1 MINFLKN
8 LPIKQKIL
16 ALTLLTS
23 AMLLIAT
30 SVTFLVGEYISKRE
44 SLLESSTTLVNV
56 FSINSTAAVMFNDKD
71 AAQEVLLALA
81 VDPKVIS
88 AQIYLNDMTLFAH
101 YSNPTVNKNFT
112 LVPNTNQDKIVM
124 SDKVQSIVE
133 NKQST
138 KELLKDYLAVSSPII
153 IEAQVLGVMNIQID
167 LTPLNKSVLKKGG
180 IAIVFLFLVFILIY
194 FMSKYLQK
202 LISDPIDNL
211 SEAMKNVSTCG
222 DYSHRVERVANNELG
237 ILSDGFNNM
246 LEQIQGRDEKLDV
259 TLQELKLAKNTA
271 EAATKLK
278 SDFLAN
284 MSHEIRTPMN
294 GVLGMTTLLLRTVL
308 NAKQRQFAETI
319 NVSTHSLLVII
330 NDILD
335 FSKIES
341 GALNIELIDVS
352 FTNCLYLS
360 KDLLLESAEKKG
372 LELIYHI
379 AEDVPSS
386 VKADEGRIRQ
396 ILINLIG
403 NAIKFTD
410 SGKINVDVSVENKS
424 TTTVTLLVEVSDTGI
439 GIAPSKQKSIFDNF
453 SQADTSTTRRFG
465 GSGLGLTISQKLVE
479 LMGGEIGVESE
490 EGKGSRFW
498 FRLPLQISTKKVQPY
513 FNGHETS
520 SEQQSDADKVSEDKE
535 QKYDAC
541 ILVAEDNLINQF
553 VIQGILGVFTCKSII
568 VDNGMLA
575 VDQFRKNKIDLI
587 FMDIQMPKM
596 GGIEATSVIHN
607 LESSSKFDTHVP
619 IIALTANTMEGDREK
634 YLASGMDDYLSKP
647 INMSDLSVLLQRWLS
662 HLKLKSEV

>member
-1 MINFLKN
+1 VIDILKN

-16 ALTLLTS
+16 ALSLLTS
-23 AMLLIAT
+23 AMLLFAT

-44 SLLESSTTLVNV
+44 SLFESSTTLVNV

-71 AAQEVLLALA
+71 AAQALLLALA

-88 AQIYLNDMTLFAH
+88 AQIYLKDMTLLAH
-101 YSNPTVNKNFT
+101 YSNPTVNKNVT
-112 LVPNTNQDKIVM
+112 LLPNTKQDKIVM
-124 SDKVQSIVE
+124 SGKFQSIVE
-133 NKQST
+133 NKQTT
-138 KELLKDYLAVSSPII
+138 KELQKDYLAVSSPII
-153 IEAQVLGVMNIQID
+153 IEDQVLGVMSIQID

-180 IAIVFLFLVFILIY
+180 IAIIFLFLVFILIY

-202 LISDPIDNL
+202 LISDPIDSL
-211 SEAMKNVSTCG
+211 SEAMKKVSTCG

-319 NVSTHSLLVII
+319 NVSTHSLLAII

-341 GALNIELIDVS
+341 GALSIELIDVS

-360 KDLLLESAEKKG
+360 KNLLLESAEKKG
-372 LELIYHI
+372 LKLTYHI

-403 NAIKFTD
+403 NAIKFTH
-410 SGKINVDVSVENKS
+410 SGKVNVNVLVENKN
-424 TTTVTLLVEVSDTGI
+424 TTIVTLLVEVSDTGI
-439 GIAPSKQKSIFDNF
+439 GIAPSKQKTIFDNF
-453 SQADTSTTRRFG
+453 SQADSSTTRRFG

-479 LMGGEIGVESE
+479 LMGGEIGVDSE

-498 FRLPLQISTKKVQPY
+498 FRLPLQISTNKGQPY
-513 FNGHETS
+513 FDSHETS
-520 SEQQSDADKVSEDKE
+520 LEQKSDAEEVSEDKE
-535 QKYDAC
+535 QKYNAC
-541 ILVAEDNLINQF
+541 VLVAEDNLINQL
-553 VIQGILGVFTCKSII
+553 VIEEVLDVFACKSII
-568 VDNGMLA
+568 VNNGILA
-575 VDQFRKNKIDLI
+575 LEQFRKHKIDLI
-587 FMDIQMPKM
+587 FMDIQMPEM
-596 GGIEATSVIHN
+596 GGIEATSEIRN
-607 LESSSKFDTHVP
+607 FESSTDFDTHVP
-619 IIALTANTMEGDREK
+619 IVALTANTMEGDREK

-647 INMSDLSVLLQRWLS
+647 IDMSDFSVILQRWLS
-662 HLKLKSEV
+662 HLKL

>member
-1 MINFLKN
+1 MIDLLKN

-30 SVTFLVGEYISKRE
+30 SVTFLVGEYLSKRE
-44 SLLESSTTLVNV
+44 SLLESSTTLANV
-56 FSINSTAAVMFNDKD
+56 FSINSAAAVMFHDKD
-71 AAQEVLLALA
+71 AAQEVLLALG
-81 VDPKVIS
+81 VDSKVIS

-101 YSNPTVNKNFT
+101 YSNPTVNKDVS
-112 LVPNTNQDKIVM
+112 LLPNTNQDKRVM
-124 SDKVQSIVE
+124 SGKVLAVMK
-133 NKQST
+133 NKQT
-138 KELLKDYLAVSSPII
+138 TRELLNDYLAVSSPII
-153 IEAQVLGVMNIQID
+153 IEDRVLGVMSLQID

-180 IAIVFLFLVFILIY
+180 IAIVFLFLIFILIY

-222 DYSHRVERVANNELG
+222 DYSHRVERVANDELG
-237 ILSDGFNNM
+237 FLSDGFNNM
-246 LEQIQGRDEKLDV
+246 LEQIQGRDEKLDA
-259 TLQELKLAKNTA
+259 TLQELKLAKDTA
-271 EAATKLK
+271 EAATKSK

-294 GVLGMTTLLLRTVL
+294 GVLGMTTLLLRTIL
-308 NAKQRQFAETI
+308 NTKQRQFAETI
-319 NVSTHSLLVII
+319 NVSTHSLLIII

-360 KDLLLESAEKKG
+360 KDLLLESAERKG
-372 LELIYHI
+372 LELQCYI
-379 AEDVPSS
+379 AEDVPPS

-396 ILINLIG
+396 ILVNLIG

-410 SGKINVDVSVENKS
+410 SGKINVDVSVENTN
-424 TTTVTLLVEVSDTGI
+424 TTIVTLLIEVTDTGI
-439 GIAPSKQKSIFDNF
+439 GIAPSKQKTIFDNF

-490 EGKGSRFW
+490 EAKGSRFW
-498 FRLPLQISTKKVQPY
+498 FRLPLQISTNKVQPY
-513 FNGHETS
+513 FNKQEKSLEQTS
-520 SEQQSDADKVSEDKE
+520 DTNEMNEDKE

-541 ILVAEDNLINQF
+541 ILVAEDNLVNQF
-553 VIQGILGVFTCKSII
+553 VIEEILSAFACKAII
-568 VDNGMLA
+568 VDNGIFA
-575 VDQFRKNKIDLI
+575 VEQFKEQKIDLI

-596 GGIEATSVIHN
+596 GGIEATSAIRN
-607 LESSSKFDTHVP
+607 LESSSNFDSHVP
-619 IIALTANTMEGDREK
+619 IIALTANTMQGDREK
-634 YLASGMDDYLSKP
+634 YMASGMDDYLSKP
-647 INMSDLSVLLQRWLS
+647 INMSDLSMVLQRWLS
-662 HLKLKSEV
+662 HLTSN

>member
-1 MINFLKN
+1 MVINYLKN

-30 SVTFLVGEYISKRE
+30 SVTFIVGEYLSKRE
-44 SLLESSTTLVNV
+44 SLIESSTTLANV
-56 FSINSTAAVMFNDKD
+56 FSINSTSAVMFNDKD
-71 AAQEVLLALA
+71 AAHELLLALT

-101 YSNPTVNKNFT
+101 YSNPIVKKHFT
-112 LVPNTNQDKIVM
+112 LLPNTKQDKIVM
-124 SDKVQSIVE
+124 SGKVQSIVE
-133 NKQST
+133 NKQTT
-138 KELLKDYLAVSSPII
+138 KELQKDFLTISSPII
-153 IEAQVLGVMNIQID
+153 IDDQVLGVIRFQID

-180 IAIVFLFLVFILIY
+180 VALVFLLLVFILIY

-222 DYSHRVERVANNELG
+222 DYSHRVDRVANDELG
-237 ILSDGFNNM
+237 FLSDGFNNM
-246 LEQIQGRDEKLDV
+246 LEQIQGRDEKLDI

-271 EAATKLK
+271 ETATKLK

-319 NVSTHSLLVII
+319 NTSTHSLLTII

-352 FTNCLYLS
+352 FNNCMYLS

-372 LELIYHI
+372 LELTYHI

-403 NAIKFTD
+403 NAIKFTN
-410 SGKINVDVSVENKS
+410 SGGVNVNVSVENKS
-424 TTTVTLLVEVSDTGI
+424 TTTVSLLVEVSDTGI

-453 SQADTSTTRRFG
+453 SQADSSTTRRFG

-479 LMGGEIGVESE
+479 LMGGEIGVDSE

-498 FRLPLQISTKKVQPY
+498 FRLPLQISTNKVQPY
-513 FNGHETS
+513 CNGHETKL
-520 SEQQSDADKVSEDKE
+520 EQISGAEQVPENKE

-541 ILVAEDNLINQF
+541 ILVAEDNLINQL
-553 VIQGILGVFTCKSII
+553 VIEEMLGVFACKSII
-568 VDNGMLA
+568 VDNGTLA
-575 VDQFRKNKIDLI
+575 LEQFRTHKIDLV
-587 FMDIQMPKM
+587 FMDIQMPEM
-596 GGIEATSVIHN
+596 GGIEATSEIRN
-607 LESSSKFDTHVP
+607 FESNTHFDTHVP

-647 INMSDLSVLLQRWLS
+647 IDMSEFSVILQRWLS
-662 HLKLKSEV
+662 HLKL

>member
-1 MINFLKN
+1 
-8 LPIKQKIL
+8 
-16 ALTLLTS
+16 
-23 AMLLIAT
+23 MLLFAT

-44 SLLESSTTLVNV
+44 SLFESSTTLVNV

-71 AAQEVLLALA
+71 AAQALLLALA

-88 AQIYLNDMTLFAH
+88 AQIYLKDMTLLAH
-101 YSNPTVNKNFT
+101 YSNPTVNKNVT
-112 LVPNTNQDKIVM
+112 LLPNTKQDKIVM
-124 SDKVQSIVE
+124 SGKFQSIVE
-133 NKQST
+133 NKQTT
-138 KELLKDYLAVSSPII
+138 KELQKDYLAVSSPII
-153 IEAQVLGVMNIQID
+153 IEDQVLGVMSIQID

-180 IAIVFLFLVFILIY
+180 IAIIFLFLVFILIY

-202 LISDPIDNL
+202 LISDPIDSL
-211 SEAMKNVSTCG
+211 SEAMKKVSTCG

-271 EAATKLK
+271 EAATKSK

-319 NVSTHSLLVII
+319 NVSTHSLLAII

-341 GALNIELIDVS
+341 GALSIELIDVS

-360 KDLLLESAEKKG
+360 KNLLLESAEKKG
-372 LELIYHI
+372 LKLTYHI

-403 NAIKFTD
+403 NAIKFTH
-410 SGKINVDVSVENKS
+410 SGKVNVNVLVENKN
-424 TTTVTLLVEVSDTGI
+424 TTIVTLLVEVSDTGI
-439 GIAPSKQKSIFDNF
+439 GIAPSKQKTIFDNF
-453 SQADTSTTRRFG
+453 SQADSSTTRRFG

-479 LMGGEIGVESE
+479 LMGGEIGVDSE

-498 FRLPLQISTKKVQPY
+498 FRLPLQISTNKGQPY
-513 FNGHETS
+513 FDSHETS
-520 SEQQSDADKVSEDKE
+520 LEQKSDAEEVSEDKE
-535 QKYDAC
+535 QKYNAC
-541 ILVAEDNLINQF
+541 VLVAEDNLINQL
-553 VIQGILGVFTCKSII
+553 VIEEVLDVFACKSII
-568 VDNGMLA
+568 VNNGILA
-575 VDQFRKNKIDLI
+575 LEQFRKHKIDLI
-587 FMDIQMPKM
+587 FMDIQMPEM
-596 GGIEATSVIHN
+596 GGIEATSEIRN
-607 LESSSKFDTHVP
+607 FESSTDFDTHVP
-619 IIALTANTMEGDREK
+619 IVALTANTMEGDREK

-647 INMSDLSVLLQRWLS
+647 IDMSDFSVILQRWLS
-662 HLKLKSEV
+662 HLKL

>member
-1 MINFLKN
+1 
-8 LPIKQKIL
+8 
-16 ALTLLTS
+16 
-23 AMLLIAT
+23 
-30 SVTFLVGEYISKRE
+30 
-44 SLLESSTTLVNV
+44 
-56 FSINSTAAVMFNDKD
+56 MFHDKE
-71 AAQEVLLALA
+71 AAQEVLLALG

-88 AQIYLNDMTLFAH
+88 AQIHLNDMTLFAH
-101 YSNPTVNKNFT
+101 YSNPTFNKDVT
-112 LVPNTNQDKIVM
+112 LLPNTNQDKIVM
-124 SDKVQSIVE
+124 SRKVLATMK
-133 NKQST
+133 NKKT
-138 KELLKDYLAVSSPII
+138 TRELLNDYLAVSSPII
-153 IEAQVLGVMNIQID
+153 IEDRVLGVMSIQID

-180 IAIVFLFLVFILIY
+180 IAIVFLFLIFILIY

-211 SEAMKNVSTCG
+211 SKAMKNVSTCG
-222 DYSHRVERVANNELG
+222 DYSHRVDRVANDELG
-237 ILSDGFNNM
+237 FLSDGFNNM
-246 LEQIQGRDEKLDV
+246 LEQIQGRDEKLDA
-259 TLQELKLAKNTA
+259 TLQELKLAKDTA
-271 EAATKLK
+271 EAATKSK

-294 GVLGMTTLLLRTVL
+294 GVLGMTTLLLQTIL
-308 NAKQRQFAETI
+308 NTKQRQFAETI
-319 NVSTHSLLVII
+319 NVSTHSLLIII

-360 KDLLLESAEKKG
+360 KNLLLESAEKKG
-372 LELIYHI
+372 LELQYYI
-379 AEDVPSS
+379 AENVPPS

-396 ILINLIG
+396 ILVNLIG

-410 SGKINVDVSVENKS
+410 SGNINVDVSVENKN
-424 TTTVTLLVEVSDTGI
+424 TTRVTLLVEVTDTGI

-490 EGKGSRFW
+490 EAKGSRFW
-498 FRLPLQISTKKVQPY
+498 FRLPLQISTNKVQPY
-513 FNGHETS
+513 FNKEEKSLEQTSET
-520 SEQQSDADKVSEDKE
+520 EEMHEDKE
-535 QKYDAC
+535 QRYDAC

-553 VIQGILGVFTCKSII
+553 VIEEILGVFACKAII
-568 VDNGMLA
+568 VDNGVLA
-575 VDQFRKNKIDLI
+575 VDQFSKQKIDLI

-596 GGIEATSVIHN
+596 GGIEATSVIRN
-607 LESSSKFDTHVP
+607 LESNSNIETHVP

-647 INMSDLSVLLQRWLS
+647 INISDLSVVLQRWLS
-662 HLKLKSEV
+662 HLKLK

>member
-1 MINFLKN
+1 
-8 LPIKQKIL
+8 
-16 ALTLLTS
+16 
-23 AMLLIAT
+23 MLLFAT

-44 SLLESSTTLVNV
+44 SLFESSTTLVNV

-71 AAQEVLLALA
+71 AAQALLLALA

-88 AQIYLNDMTLFAH
+88 AQIYLKDMTLLAH
-101 YSNPTVNKNFT
+101 YSNPTVNKNVT
-112 LVPNTNQDKIVM
+112 LLPNTKQDKIVM
-124 SDKVQSIVE
+124 SGKFQSIVE
-133 NKQST
+133 NKQTT
-138 KELLKDYLAVSSPII
+138 KELQKDYLAVSSPII
-153 IEAQVLGVMNIQID
+153 IEDQVLGVMNIQID

-271 EAATKLK
+271 EAATKSK

-319 NVSTHSLLVII
+319 NVSTHSLLAII

-341 GALNIELIDVS
+341 GALSIELIDVS

-360 KDLLLESAEKKG
+360 KNLLLESAEKKG
-372 LELIYHI
+372 LKLTYHI

-403 NAIKFTD
+403 NAIKFTH
-410 SGKINVDVSVENKS
+410 SGKVNVNVLVENKN
-424 TTTVTLLVEVSDTGI
+424 TTIVTLLVEVSDTGI
-439 GIAPSKQKSIFDNF
+439 GIAPSKQKTIFDNF
-453 SQADTSTTRRFG
+453 SQADSSTTRRFG

-479 LMGGEIGVESE
+479 LMGGEIGVDSE

-498 FRLPLQISTKKVQPY
+498 FRLPLQISTNKGQPY
-513 FNGHETS
+513 FDSHETS
-520 SEQQSDADKVSEDKE
+520 LEQKSDAEEVSEDKE
-535 QKYDAC
+535 QKYNAC
-541 ILVAEDNLINQF
+541 VLVAEDNLINQL
-553 VIQGILGVFTCKSII
+553 VIEEVLDVFACKSII
-568 VDNGMLA
+568 VNNGILA
-575 VDQFRKNKIDLI
+575 LEQFRKHKIDLI
-587 FMDIQMPKM
+587 FMDIQMPEM
-596 GGIEATSVIHN
+596 GGIEATSEIRN
-607 LESSSKFDTHVP
+607 FESSTDFDTHVP
-619 IIALTANTMEGDREK
+619 IVALTANTMEGDREK

-647 INMSDLSVLLQRWLS
+647 IDMSDFSVILQRWLS
-662 HLKLKSEV
+662 HLKL

>member
-1 MINFLKN
+1 
-8 LPIKQKIL
+8 
-16 ALTLLTS
+16 
-23 AMLLIAT
+23 MLLFAT

-44 SLLESSTTLVNV
+44 SLFESSTTLVNV

-71 AAQEVLLALA
+71 AAQALLLALA

-88 AQIYLNDMTLFAH
+88 AQIYLKDMTLLAH
-101 YSNPTVNKNFT
+101 YSNPTVNKNVT
-112 LVPNTNQDKIVM
+112 LLPNTKQDKIVM
-124 SDKVQSIVE
+124 SGKFQSIVE
-133 NKQST
+133 NKQTT
-138 KELLKDYLAVSSPII
+138 KELQKDYLAVSSPII
-153 IEAQVLGVMNIQID
+153 IEDQVLGVMSIQID

-180 IAIVFLFLVFILIY
+180 IAIIFLFLVFILIY

-202 LISDPIDNL
+202 LISDPIDSL
-211 SEAMKNVSTCG
+211 SEAMKKVSTCG

-319 NVSTHSLLVII
+319 NVSTHSLLAII

-341 GALNIELIDVS
+341 GALSIELIDVS

-360 KDLLLESAEKKG
+360 KNLLLESAEKKG
-372 LELIYHI
+372 LKLTYHI

-403 NAIKFTD
+403 NAIKFTH
-410 SGKINVDVSVENKS
+410 SGKVNVNVLVENKN
-424 TTTVTLLVEVSDTGI
+424 TTIVTLLVEVSDTGI
-439 GIAPSKQKSIFDNF
+439 GIAPSKQKTIFDNF
-453 SQADTSTTRRFG
+453 SQADSSTTRRFG

-479 LMGGEIGVESE
+479 LMGGEIGVDSE

-498 FRLPLQISTKKVQPY
+498 FRLPLQISTNKGQPY
-513 FNGHETS
+513 FDSHETS
-520 SEQQSDADKVSEDKE
+520 LEQKSDAEEVSEDKE
-535 QKYDAC
+535 QKYNAC
-541 ILVAEDNLINQF
+541 VLVAEDNLINQL
-553 VIQGILGVFTCKSII
+553 VIEEVLDVFACKSII
-568 VDNGMLA
+568 VNNGILA
-575 VDQFRKNKIDLI
+575 LEQFRKHKIDLI
-587 FMDIQMPKM
+587 FMDIQMPEM
-596 GGIEATSVIHN
+596 GGIEATSEIRN
-607 LESSSKFDTHVP
+607 FESSTDFDTHVP
-619 IIALTANTMEGDREK
+619 IVALTANTMEGDREK

-647 INMSDLSVLLQRWLS
+647 IDMSDFSVILQRWLS
-662 HLKLKSEV
+662 HLKL

>member
-1 MINFLKN
+1 VIDFLKN

-30 SVTFLVGEYISKRE
+30 SVTFLVGEYLSKRE
-44 SLLESSTTLVNV
+44 SLLESSTTLANV
-56 FSINSTAAVMFNDKD
+56 FSINSAAAVMFHDKD
-71 AAQEVLLALA
+71 AAQEVLLALG
-81 VDPKVIS
+81 VDSKVIS

-101 YSNPTVNKNFT
+101 YSNPTVNKDVS
-112 LVPNTNQDKIVM
+112 LLPNTNQDKRVM
-124 SDKVQSIVE
+124 SGKVLAVMK
-133 NKQST
+133 NKQT
-138 KELLKDYLAVSSPII
+138 TRELLNDYLAVSSPII
-153 IEAQVLGVMNIQID
+153 IEDRVLGVMSLQID

-180 IAIVFLFLVFILIY
+180 IAIVFLFLIFILIY

-222 DYSHRVERVANNELG
+222 DYSHRVERVANDELG
-237 ILSDGFNNM
+237 FLSDGFNNM
-246 LEQIQGRDEKLDV
+246 LEQIQGRDEKLDA
-259 TLQELKLAKNTA
+259 TLQELKLAKDTA
-271 EAATKLK
+271 EAATKSK

-294 GVLGMTTLLLRTVL
+294 GVLGMTTLLLRTIL
-308 NAKQRQFAETI
+308 NTKQRQFAETI
-319 NVSTHSLLVII
+319 NVSTHSLLIII

-360 KDLLLESAEKKG
+360 KDLLLESAERKG
-372 LELIYHI
+372 LELQCYI
-379 AEDVPSS
+379 AEDVPPS

-396 ILINLIG
+396 ILVNLIG

-410 SGKINVDVSVENKS
+410 SGKINVDVSVENTN
-424 TTTVTLLVEVSDTGI
+424 TTIVTLLIEVTDTGI
-439 GIAPSKQKSIFDNF
+439 GIDPSKQKTIFDNF

-490 EGKGSRFW
+490 EAKGSRFW
-498 FRLPLQISTKKVQPY
+498 FRLPLQISTNKVQPY
-513 FNGHETS
+513 FNKQEKSLEQTS
-520 SEQQSDADKVSEDKE
+520 DTDEMNEDKE

-541 ILVAEDNLINQF
+541 ILVAEDNLVNQF
-553 VIQGILGVFTCKSII
+553 VIEEILGVFACKAII
-568 VDNGMLA
+568 VDNGILA
-575 VDQFRKNKIDLI
+575 VDQFSKQKIDLI

-596 GGIEATSVIHN
+596 GGIEATTVIRN
-607 LESSSKFDTHVP
+607 LESNSNIETHVP

-662 HLKLKSEV
+662 HLKLK

>member
-1 MINFLKN
+1 VIDFLKN

-23 AMLLIAT
+23 AILLIAT

-56 FSINSTAAVMFNDKD
+56 FSINSAAAVIFNDRD
-71 AAQEVLLALA
+71 AAQEILLALA
-81 VDPKVIS
+81 VDPKIIS
-88 AQIYLNDMTLFAH
+88 AQIHLNDMTLFAQ
-101 YSNPTVNKNFT
+101 YSNPTINKNVD
-112 LVPNTNQDKIVM
+112 LLPNNNQVKINIHGNVR
-124 SDKVQSIVE
+124 SVLE
-133 NKQST
+133 NKET
-138 KELLKDYLAVSSPII
+138 TRELLNDYLAVSSPII
-153 IEAQVLGVMNIQID
+153 IEDRMLGVISIQID
-167 LTPLNKSVLKKGG
+167 LKPLNKSVLNRGG
-180 IAIVFLFLVFILIY
+180 IAIIFLFLVFILIY

-211 SEAMKNVSTCG
+211 SKAMKNVSTCG
-222 DYSHRVERVANNELG
+222 DYSHRVDRVANDELG
-237 ILSDGFNNM
+237 FLSDGFNNM
-246 LEQIQGRDEKLDV
+246 LEQIQGRDEKLDA
-259 TLQELKLAKNTA
+259 TLQELKLAKDTA
-271 EAATKLK
+271 EAATKSK

-294 GVLGMTTLLLRTVL
+294 GVLGMTTLLLQTIL
-308 NAKQRQFAETI
+308 NTKQRQFAETI
-319 NVSTHSLLVII
+319 NVSTHSLLIII

-360 KDLLLESAEKKG
+360 KNLLLESAEKKG
-372 LELIYHI
+372 LELQYYI
-379 AEDVPSS
+379 AENVPPS

-396 ILINLIG
+396 ILVNLIG

-410 SGKINVDVSVENKS
+410 SGNINVDVSVENKN
-424 TTTVTLLVEVSDTGI
+424 TTRVTLLVEVTDTGI

-490 EGKGSRFW
+490 EAKGSRFW
-498 FRLPLQISTKKVQPY
+498 FRLPLQISTNKVQPY
-513 FNGHETS
+513 FNKEEKSLEQTSET
-520 SEQQSDADKVSEDKE
+520 EEMHEDKE
-535 QKYDAC
+535 QRYDAC

-553 VIQGILGVFTCKSII
+553 VIEEILGVFACKAII
-568 VDNGMLA
+568 VDNGVLA
-575 VDQFRKNKIDLI
+575 VDQFSKQKIDLI

-596 GGIEATSVIHN
+596 GGIEATSVIRN
-607 LESSSKFDTHVP
+607 LESNSNIETHVP

-647 INMSDLSVLLQRWLS
+647 INMSDLSVVLQRWLS
-662 HLKLKSEV
+662 HLKLK

>member
-1 MINFLKN
+1 VIDFLKN

-30 SVTFLVGEYISKRE
+30 SVTFLVGEYLSKRE
-44 SLLESSTTLVNV
+44 SLLESSTTLAKV
-56 FSINSTAAVMFNDKD
+56 FSINSAAAVMFHDKD
-71 AAQEVLLALA
+71 AAQEVLLALG
-81 VDPKVIS
+81 VDSKVIS

-101 YSNPTVNKNFT
+101 YSNPTVNKDVS
-112 LVPNTNQDKIVM
+112 LLPNTNQDKRVM
-124 SDKVQSIVE
+124 SGKVLAVMK
-133 NKQST
+133 NKQT
-138 KELLKDYLAVSSPII
+138 TRELLNDYLAVSSPII
-153 IEAQVLGVMNIQID
+153 IEDRVLGVMSLQID

-180 IAIVFLFLVFILIY
+180 IAIVFLFLIFILIY

-222 DYSHRVERVANNELG
+222 DYSHRVDRVANDELG
-237 ILSDGFNNM
+237 FLSDGFNNM
-246 LEQIQGRDEKLDV
+246 LEQIQGRDEKLDA
-259 TLQELKLAKNTA
+259 TLQELKLAKDTA
-271 EAATKLK
+271 EAATKSK

-294 GVLGMTTLLLRTVL
+294 GVLGMTTLLLRTIL
-308 NAKQRQFAETI
+308 NTKQRQFAETI
-319 NVSTHSLLVII
+319 NVSTHSLLIII

-360 KDLLLESAEKKG
+360 KDLLLESAERKG
-372 LELIYHI
+372 LELQCYI
-379 AEDVPSS
+379 AEDVPPS

-396 ILINLIG
+396 ILVNLIG

-410 SGKINVDVSVENKS
+410 SGKINVDVSVENTN
-424 TTTVTLLVEVSDTGI
+424 TTIVTLLIEVTDTGI
-439 GIAPSKQKSIFDNF
+439 GIDPSKQKTIFDNF

-490 EGKGSRFW
+490 EAKGSRFW
-498 FRLPLQISTKKVQPY
+498 FRLPLQISTNKVQPY
-513 FNGHETS
+513 FNKQEKSLEQTS
-520 SEQQSDADKVSEDKE
+520 DTDEMNEDKE

-541 ILVAEDNLINQF
+541 ILVAEDNLVNQF
-553 VIQGILGVFTCKSII
+553 VIEEILGVFACKAII
-568 VDNGMLA
+568 VDNGILA
-575 VDQFRKNKIDLI
+575 VDQFSKQKIDLI

-596 GGIEATSVIHN
+596 GGIEATTVIRN
-607 LESSSKFDTHVP
+607 LESNSNIETHVP

-662 HLKLKSEV
+662 HLKLK

>member
-1 MINFLKN
+1 VIDFLKN

-30 SVTFLVGEYISKRE
+30 SVTFLVGEYLSKRE
-44 SLLESSTTLVNV
+44 SLLESSTTLAKV
-56 FSINSTAAVMFNDKD
+56 FSINSAAAVMFHDKD
-71 AAQEVLLALA
+71 AAQEVLLALG
-81 VDPKVIS
+81 VDSKVIS

-101 YSNPTVNKNFT
+101 YSNPTVNKDVS
-112 LVPNTNQDKIVM
+112 LLPNTNQDKRVM
-124 SDKVQSIVE
+124 SGKVLAIMK
-133 NKQST
+133 NKQT
-138 KELLKDYLAVSSPII
+138 TRELLNDYLAVSSPII
-153 IEAQVLGVMNIQID
+153 IEDRVLGVMSIQID

-180 IAIVFLFLVFILIY
+180 IAIVFLFLIFILIY

-222 DYSHRVERVANNELG
+222 DYSHRVDRVANDELG
-237 ILSDGFNNM
+237 FLSDGFNNM
-246 LEQIQGRDEKLDV
+246 LEQIQGRDEKLDA
-259 TLQELKLAKNTA
+259 TLQELKLAKDTA
-271 EAATKLK
+271 EAATKSK

-294 GVLGMTTLLLRTVL
+294 GVLGMTTLLLRTIL
-308 NAKQRQFAETI
+308 NTKQRQFAETI
-319 NVSTHSLLVII
+319 NVSTHSLLIII

-372 LELIYHI
+372 LELQCYI
-379 AEDVPSS
+379 AEDVPPS

-396 ILINLIG
+396 ILVNLIG

-410 SGKINVDVSVENKS
+410 SGKINVDVSVENTN
-424 TTTVTLLVEVSDTGI
+424 TTIVTLLIEVTDTGI
-439 GIAPSKQKSIFDNF
+439 GIAPSKQKTIFDNF

-490 EGKGSRFW
+490 EAKGSRFW
-498 FRLPLQISTKKVQPY
+498 FRLPLQISTNKVQPY
-513 FNGHETS
+513 FNKQEKSLEQTS
-520 SEQQSDADKVSEDKE
+520 DTDEMNEDKE

-541 ILVAEDNLINQF
+541 ILVAEDNLVNQF
-553 VIQGILGVFTCKSII
+553 VIEEILGVFACKAII
-568 VDNGMLA
+568 VDNGILA
-575 VDQFRKNKIDLI
+575 VDQFSKQKIDLI

-596 GGIEATSVIHN
+596 GGIEATTVIRN
-607 LESSSKFDTHVP
+607 LESNSNIETHVP

-662 HLKLKSEV
+662 HLKLK

>member
-1 MINFLKN
+1 VIDFLKN

-30 SVTFLVGEYISKRE
+30 SVTFLVGEYLSKRE
-44 SLLESSTTLVNV
+44 SLLESSTTLAKV
-56 FSINSTAAVMFNDKD
+56 FSINSAAAVMFHDKD
-71 AAQEVLLALA
+71 AAQEVLLALG
-81 VDPKVIS
+81 VDSKVIS

-101 YSNPTVNKNFT
+101 YSNPTVNKDVS
-112 LVPNTNQDKIVM
+112 LLPNTNQDKRVM
-124 SDKVQSIVE
+124 SGKVLAIMK
-133 NKQST
+133 NKQT
-138 KELLKDYLAVSSPII
+138 TRELLNDYLAVSSPII
-153 IEAQVLGVMNIQID
+153 IEDRVLGVMSIQID

-180 IAIVFLFLVFILIY
+180 IAIVFLFLIFILIY

-222 DYSHRVERVANNELG
+222 DYSHRVDRVANDELG
-237 ILSDGFNNM
+237 FLSDGFNNM
-246 LEQIQGRDEKLDV
+246 LEQIQGRDEKLDA
-259 TLQELKLAKNTA
+259 TLQELKLAKDTA
-271 EAATKLK
+271 EAATKSK

-294 GVLGMTTLLLRTVL
+294 GVLGMTTLLLRTIL
-308 NAKQRQFAETI
+308 NTKQRQFAETI
-319 NVSTHSLLVII
+319 NVSTHSLLIII

-372 LELIYHI
+372 LELQCYI
-379 AEDVPSS
+379 AEDVPPS

-396 ILINLIG
+396 ILVNLIG

-410 SGKINVDVSVENKS
+410 SGKINVDVSVENTN
-424 TTTVTLLVEVSDTGI
+424 TTIVTLLIEVTDTGI
-439 GIAPSKQKSIFDNF
+439 GIAPSKQKTIFDNF

-490 EGKGSRFW
+490 ETKGSRFW
-498 FRLPLQISTKKVQPY
+498 FRLPLQISTNKVQPY
-513 FNGHETS
+513 FNKQEKSLEQTS
-520 SEQQSDADKVSEDKE
+520 DTDEMNEDKE

-541 ILVAEDNLINQF
+541 ILVAEDNLVNQF
-553 VIQGILGVFTCKSII
+553 VIEEILGVFACKAII
-568 VDNGMLA
+568 VDNGILA
-575 VDQFRKNKIDLI
+575 VDQFSKQKIDLI

-596 GGIEATSVIHN
+596 GGIEATTVIRN
-607 LESSSKFDTHVP
+607 LESNSNIETHVP

-662 HLKLKSEV
+662 HLKLK

>member
-1 MINFLKN
+1 MIDFLKN

-30 SVTFLVGEYISKRE
+30 SVTFLVGEYLSKRE
-44 SLLESSTTLVNV
+44 SLLESSTTLANV
-56 FSINSTAAVMFNDKD
+56 FSINSAAAVMFHDKD
-71 AAQEVLLALA
+71 AAQEVLLALG
-81 VDPKVIS
+81 VDSKVIS

-101 YSNPTVNKNFT
+101 YSNPTVNKDVS
-112 LVPNTNQDKIVM
+112 LLPNTNQDKRVM
-124 SDKVQSIVE
+124 SGKVLAVMK
-133 NKQST
+133 NKQT
-138 KELLKDYLAVSSPII
+138 TRELLNDYLAVSSPII
-153 IEAQVLGVMNIQID
+153 IEDRVLGVMSIQID

-180 IAIVFLFLVFILIY
+180 IAIVFLFLIFILIY

-222 DYSHRVERVANNELG
+222 DYSHRVDRVANDELG
-237 ILSDGFNNM
+237 FLSDGFNNM
-246 LEQIQGRDEKLDV
+246 LEQIQGRDEKLDA
-259 TLQELKLAKNTA
+259 TLQELKLAKDTA
-271 EAATKLK
+271 EAATKSK

-294 GVLGMTTLLLRTVL
+294 GVLGMTTLLLRTIL
-308 NAKQRQFAETI
+308 NTKQRQFAETI
-319 NVSTHSLLVII
+319 NVSTHSLLIII

-372 LELIYHI
+372 LELQCYI
-379 AEDVPSS
+379 AEDVPPS

-396 ILINLIG
+396 ILVNLIG

-410 SGKINVDVSVENKS
+410 SGKINVDVSVENTN
-424 TTTVTLLVEVSDTGI
+424 TTIVTLLIEVTDTGI
-439 GIAPSKQKSIFDNF
+439 GIDPSKQKTIFDNF

-490 EGKGSRFW
+490 EAKGSRFW
-498 FRLPLQISTKKVQPY
+498 FRLPLQISTNKVQPY
-513 FNGHETS
+513 FNKQEKSLEQTS
-520 SEQQSDADKVSEDKE
+520 DTDEMNEDKE

-541 ILVAEDNLINQF
+541 ILVAEDNLVNQF
-553 VIQGILGVFTCKSII
+553 VIEEILGVFACKAII
-568 VDNGMLA
+568 VDNGILA
-575 VDQFRKNKIDLI
+575 VDQFSKQKIDLI

-596 GGIEATSVIHN
+596 GGIEATTVIRN
-607 LESSSKFDTHVP
+607 LESNSNIETHVP

-662 HLKLKSEV
+662 HLKLK

>member
-1 MINFLKN
+1 
-8 LPIKQKIL
+8 
-16 ALTLLTS
+16 
-23 AMLLIAT
+23 
-30 SVTFLVGEYISKRE
+30 
-44 SLLESSTTLVNV
+44 
-56 FSINSTAAVMFNDKD
+56 
-71 AAQEVLLALA
+71 
-81 VDPKVIS
+81 
-88 AQIYLNDMTLFAH
+88 
-101 YSNPTVNKNFT
+101 
-112 LVPNTNQDKIVM
+112 M
-124 SDKVQSIVE
+124 S
-133 NKQST
+133 
-138 KELLKDYLAVSSPII
+138 
-153 IEAQVLGVMNIQID
+153 IQID

-180 IAIVFLFLVFILIY
+180 IAIVFLFLIFILIY

-211 SEAMKNVSTCG
+211 SKAMKNVSTCG
-222 DYSHRVERVANNELG
+222 DYSHRVDRVANDELG
-237 ILSDGFNNM
+237 FLSDGFNNM
-246 LEQIQGRDEKLDV
+246 LEQIQGRDEKLDA
-259 TLQELKLAKNTA
+259 TLQELKLAKDTA
-271 EAATKLK
+271 EAATKSK

-294 GVLGMTTLLLRTVL
+294 GVLGMTTLLLQTIL
-308 NAKQRQFAETI
+308 NTKQRQFAETI
-319 NVSTHSLLVII
+319 NVSTHSLLIII

-360 KDLLLESAEKKG
+360 KNLLLESAEKKG
-372 LELIYHI
+372 LELQYYI
-379 AEDVPSS
+379 AENVPPS

-396 ILINLIG
+396 ILVNLIG

-410 SGKINVDVSVENKS
+410 SGNINVDVSVENKN
-424 TTTVTLLVEVSDTGI
+424 TTRVTLLVEVTDTGI

-490 EGKGSRFW
+490 EAKGSRFW
-498 FRLPLQISTKKVQPY
+498 FRLPLQISTNKVQPY
-513 FNGHETS
+513 FNKEEKSLEQTSET
-520 SEQQSDADKVSEDKE
+520 EEMHEDKE
-535 QKYDAC
+535 QRYDAC

-553 VIQGILGVFTCKSII
+553 VIEEILGVFACKAII
-568 VDNGMLA
+568 VDNGVLA
-575 VDQFRKNKIDLI
+575 VDQFSKQKIDLI

-596 GGIEATSVIHN
+596 GGIEATSVIRN
-607 LESSSKFDTHVP
+607 LESNSNIETHVP

-647 INMSDLSVLLQRWLS
+647 INISDLSVVLQRWLS
-662 HLKLKSEV
+662 HLKLK

>member
-1 MINFLKN
+1 MIDFLKN

-30 SVTFLVGEYISKRE
+30 SVTFLVGEYLSKRE
-44 SLLESSTTLVNV
+44 SLLESSTTLANV
-56 FSINSTAAVMFNDKD
+56 FSINSTAAVMFHDKD
-71 AAQEVLLALA
+71 AAQEVLLALG
-81 VDPKVIS
+81 VDSKVIS

-101 YSNPTVNKNFT
+101 YSNPTVNKDVS
-112 LVPNTNQDKIVM
+112 LLPNTNQDKRVM
-124 SDKVQSIVE
+124 SGKVLAIMK
-133 NKQST
+133 NKQT
-138 KELLKDYLAVSSPII
+138 TRELLNDYLAVSSPII
-153 IEAQVLGVMNIQID
+153 IEDRVLGVMSIQID

-180 IAIVFLFLVFILIY
+180 IAIVFLFLIFILIY

-222 DYSHRVERVANNELG
+222 DYSHRVDRVANDELG
-237 ILSDGFNNM
+237 FLSDGFNNM
-246 LEQIQGRDEKLDV
+246 LEQIQGRDKKLDA
-259 TLQELKLAKNTA
+259 TLQELKLAKDTA
-271 EAATKLK
+271 EAATKSK

-294 GVLGMTTLLLRTVL
+294 GVLGMTTLLLRTIL
-308 NAKQRQFAETI
+308 NTKQRQFAETI
-319 NVSTHSLLVII
+319 NVSTHSLLIII

-372 LELIYHI
+372 LELQCYI
-379 AEDVPSS
+379 AEDVPPS

-396 ILINLIG
+396 ILVNLIG

-410 SGKINVDVSVENKS
+410 SGKINVDVSVENTN
-424 TTTVTLLVEVSDTGI
+424 TTIVTLLIEVTDTGI
-439 GIAPSKQKSIFDNF
+439 GIAPSKQKTIFDNF

-490 EGKGSRFW
+490 EAKGSRFW
-498 FRLPLQISTKKVQPY
+498 FRLPLQISTNKVQPY
-513 FNGHETS
+513 FNKQEKSLEQTS
-520 SEQQSDADKVSEDKE
+520 DTNEMNEDKE

-541 ILVAEDNLINQF
+541 ILVAEDNLVNQF
-553 VIQGILGVFTCKSII
+553 VIEEILGVFACKAII
-568 VDNGMLA
+568 VDNGILA
-575 VDQFRKNKIDLI
+575 VDQFSKQKIDLI

-596 GGIEATSVIHN
+596 GGIEATTVIRS
-607 LESSSKFDTHVP
+607 LESNSNIETHVP

-662 HLKLKSEV
+662 HLKLK

>member
-1 MINFLKN
+1 VINFLKN

-153 IEAQVLGVMNIQID
+153 IEDQVLGVMNIQID

-222 DYSHRVERVANNELG
+222 DYSHRV
-237 ILSDGFNNM
+237 
-246 LEQIQGRDEKLDV
+246 
-259 TLQELKLAKNTA
+259 
-271 EAATKLK
+271 
-278 SDFLAN
+278 
-284 MSHEIRTPMN
+284 
-294 GVLGMTTLLLRTVL
+294 
-308 NAKQRQFAETI
+308 
-319 NVSTHSLLVII
+319 
-330 NDILD
+330 
-335 FSKIES
+335 
-341 GALNIELIDVS
+341 
-352 FTNCLYLS
+352 
-360 KDLLLESAEKKG
+360 
-372 LELIYHI
+372 
-379 AEDVPSS
+379 
-386 VKADEGRIRQ
+386 
-396 ILINLIG
+396 
-403 NAIKFTD
+403 
-410 SGKINVDVSVENKS
+410 
-424 TTTVTLLVEVSDTGI
+424 
-439 GIAPSKQKSIFDNF
+439 
-453 SQADTSTTRRFG
+453 
-465 GSGLGLTISQKLVE
+465 
-479 LMGGEIGVESE
+479 
-490 EGKGSRFW
+490 
-498 FRLPLQISTKKVQPY
+498 
-513 FNGHETS
+513 
-520 SEQQSDADKVSEDKE
+520 
-535 QKYDAC
+535 
-541 ILVAEDNLINQF
+541 
-553 VIQGILGVFTCKSII
+553 
-568 VDNGMLA
+568 
-575 VDQFRKNKIDLI
+575 
-587 FMDIQMPKM
+587 
-596 GGIEATSVIHN
+596 
-607 LESSSKFDTHVP
+607 
-619 IIALTANTMEGDREK
+619 
-634 YLASGMDDYLSKP
+634 
-647 INMSDLSVLLQRWLS
+647 
-662 HLKLKSEV
+662 